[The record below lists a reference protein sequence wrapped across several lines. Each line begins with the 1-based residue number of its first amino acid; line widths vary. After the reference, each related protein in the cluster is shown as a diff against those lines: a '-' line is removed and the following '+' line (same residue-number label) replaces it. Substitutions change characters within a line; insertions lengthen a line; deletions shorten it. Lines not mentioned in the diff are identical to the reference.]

1 MIGPGSDKMALLCVV
16 GDIECPDGQ
25 NRNIDDYNMQNDFWL
40 ESSVK
45 SMG

>member
-1 MIGPGSDKMALLCVV
+1 MYLKMALLCIV

-25 NRNIDDYNMQNDFWL
+25 NRNVDDYNMQNDFWM